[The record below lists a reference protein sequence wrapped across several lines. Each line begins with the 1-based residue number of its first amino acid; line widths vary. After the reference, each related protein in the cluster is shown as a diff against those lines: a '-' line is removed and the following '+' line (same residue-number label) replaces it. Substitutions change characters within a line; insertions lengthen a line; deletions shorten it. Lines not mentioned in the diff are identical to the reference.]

1 MHGLDSLNKLPPT
14 YKYRESV
21 LFDPSKPIPEE
32 IKNIDKKK
40 ENNLQKYKLKYKIEQ
55 EVKGRDFSTQDE
67 KLKRLQERFNEE
79 KYMQ

>member
-1 MHGLDSLNKLPPT
+1 M
-14 YKYRESV
+14 